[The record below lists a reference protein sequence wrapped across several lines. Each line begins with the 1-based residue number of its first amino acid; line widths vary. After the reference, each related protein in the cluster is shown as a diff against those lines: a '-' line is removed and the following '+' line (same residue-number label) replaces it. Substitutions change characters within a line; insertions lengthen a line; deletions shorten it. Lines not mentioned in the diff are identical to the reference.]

1 MLDTLHRPPSLKDM
15 AFQALKRAI
24 LEDKLL
30 PEKIYKIDELA
41 KDLGISKTPV
51 REALQDL
58 SSLKFVSIIPR
69 RGILVNVLD
78 EKDIQDLYE
87 FRAAI
92 EEAIIRHIAP
102 AITDENIER
111 AQKINDEAMACGSE
125 ERMAYLKKDREFHR
139 FLSELSENDYLT
151 DALEHVRDLVDW
163 MGFRALTKEDRML
176 EVYEEHNRVLEMVR
190 HRDTLGAARMMV
202 EHVVITRKV
211 VLRQLKERWE

>member
-15 AFQALKRAI
+15 AFQALKSAI

-30 PEKIYKIDELA
+30 PEKIYKIEELA

-58 SSLKFVSIIPR
+58 SSLKFVNILPR
-69 RGILVNVLD
+69 RGIMVNVLY

-92 EEAIIRHIAP
+92 EAAIIRHIGP
-102 AITDENIER
+102 TITSENIEH
-111 AQKINDEAMACGSE
+111 AQRINDEAMDCGNE
-125 ERMAYLKKDREFHR
+125 ERIAYLKKDREFHR
-139 FLSELSENDYLT
+139 FLSELSQNDYLT

-163 MGFRALTKEDRML
+163 MGIKALTKEDRML
-176 EVYEEHNRVLEMVR
+176 EVCEEHNRVLEMLR
-190 HRDTLGAARMMV
+190 RSDTGGAARMMV
-202 EHVVITRKV
+202 EHVVITREV
-211 VLRQLKERWE
+211 VLRQLKERWK

>member
-1 MLDTLHRPPSLKDM
+1 MLDILHRPPSLKDM
-15 AFQALKRAI
+15 AFQAIKSAI

-30 PEKIYKIDELA
+30 PEKNYKIEELA
-41 KDLGISKTPV
+41 KYLGISRTPV

-92 EEAIIRHIAP
+92 EAAIIRHIAP
-102 AITDENIER
+102 TITGENIEQAKR
-111 AQKINDEAMACGSE
+111 INDEAMACGSE
-125 ERMAYLKKDREFHR
+125 ERIAYLKKDREFHR

-163 MGFRALTKEDRML
+163 MGSKALTKEDRMI
-176 EVYEEHNRVLEMVR
+176 EVCQEHDRVLEMFR
-190 HRDTLGAARMMV
+190 RSDIEGAARMMV
-202 EHVVITRKV
+202 EHVVITREV
-211 VLRQLKERWE
+211 VLRQLKERWK